1 MLSRRSALG
10 LLAAAPAATL
20 TALPTFAQTA
30 PVFSEND
37 VALRGADPVAYFAE
51 GTHRIGSAR
60 NAATWNGTTWHFTS
74 AENRDAFA
82 ATPEAYA
89 PQYGGYCAF
98 AMSRGYIAPTV
109 PEAWTIHEGR
119 LYLNF
124 SLSVRSQWARDIPG
138 NIALADQYWPAILA

>member
-10 LLAAAPAATL
+10 LLAASPVAFS
-20 TALPTFAQTA
+20 ALPAISQTA
-30 PVFSEND
+30 PVFSENEL
-37 VALRGADPVAYFAE
+37 ALRGADPVAYFTE
-51 GTHRIGSAR
+51 STHRIGSAQ
-60 NAATWNGTTWHFTS
+60 NAVMWNGTTWRFVS

-82 ATPEAYA
+82 AEPEAYA

-109 PEAWTIHEGR
+109 PEAWTIFDNR

-124 SLSVRSQWARDIPG
+124 SLSVRTQWARDIPG
-138 NIALADQYWPAILA
+138 NIALANQYWPDILA

>member
-10 LLAAAPAATL
+10 LLAAPAAL
-20 TALPTFAQTA
+20 AALPAFSQTA

-37 VALRGADPVAYFAE
+37 VALRGADPVVYFTE
-51 GTHRIGSAR
+51 GTHRIGSADL
-60 NAATWNGTTWHFTS
+60 AAMWNGTTWHFSS

-82 ATPEAYA
+82 AGPSAYA

-98 AMSRGYIAPTV
+98 AMSRGYIASSV
-109 PEAWTIHEGR
+109 PEAWTIYEGR

-138 NIALADQYWPAILA
+138 NIALADQNWPGILA